1 MKKIWN
7 EIKDYIFIIL
17 AVVLIRTFI
26 VTPAIVDGGS
36 MDNTLENGQLVL
48 INKLTTPQIPWAA
61 ITNGGIIYIW
71 IVLFY
76 SIRKNINIAGHVL
89 LQTIAISLLTV
100 YIDFELQFKGW
111 SINMVIP
118 ILVITSNIAMLIL
131 TIVSHKQF
139 IKYVIYQLMILLFSF
154 LPVIFITENMVQ
166 NKILSVIASGISI
179 INLII
184 SLALCTRDVKEVII
198 RKFHM

>member
-1 MKKIWN
+1 MIYPQKLNSKKSN
-7 EIKDYIFIIL
+7 LIL
-17 AVVLIRTFI
+17 KLGVVLSVI
-26 VTPAIVDGGS
+26 VAI
-36 MDNTLENGQLVL
+36 LLVL

-118 ILVITSNIAMLIL
+118 ILVITSNIAMLVL
-131 TIVSHKQF
+131 TIVSHKKF

-154 LPVIFITENMVQ
+154 LPIIFITENMVQ

-184 SLALCTRDVKEVII
+184 SLALCTKDVKEVII

>member
-1 MKKIWN
+1 MIYPQKLNSKKSN
-7 EIKDYIFIIL
+7 LIL
-17 AVVLIRTFI
+17 KLGVVLSVI
-26 VTPAIVDGGS
+26 VAI
-36 MDNTLENGQLVL
+36 LLVL

-111 SINMVIP
+111 S

>member
-1 MKKIWN
+1 
-7 EIKDYIFIIL
+7 
-17 AVVLIRTFI
+17 
-26 VTPAIVDGGS
+26 
-36 MDNTLENGQLVL
+36 
-48 INKLTTPQIPWAA
+48 
-61 ITNGGIIYIW
+61 
-71 IVLFY
+71 
-76 SIRKNINIAGHVL
+76 
-89 LQTIAISLLTV
+89 
-100 YIDFELQFKGW
+100 FKGW

-118 ILVITSNIAMLIL
+118 NLVITSNIAMLIL

>member
-1 MKKIWN
+1 MIYPQKLNSKKSN
-7 EIKDYIFIIL
+7 LIL
-17 AVVLIRTFI
+17 KLGVVLSVI
-26 VTPAIVDGGS
+26 VAI
-36 MDNTLENGQLVL
+36 LLVL

-118 ILVITSNIAMLIL
+118 ILVITSNIA
-131 TIVSHKQF
+131 
-139 IKYVIYQLMILLFSF
+139 
-154 LPVIFITENMVQ
+154 IFITENMVQ